1 MEMLHLHK
9 IMSIKRVSVS
19 LLSLLSR
26 IIILE
31 LLYNKANYVYLW
43 GLEVQKY
50 HVCLFQYDFK
60 KKPTHGM

>member
-1 MEMLHLHK
+1 MRKDLKHLHK

-19 LLSLLSR
+19 LLSLLSL
-26 IIILE
+26 IIIIE

-50 HVCLFQYDFK
+50 HLCLFQYD
-60 KKPTHGM
+60 